1 MEMRETVEPI
11 RDPSRRP
18 PESGMPV
25 GFEGFAAFYRET
37 LPRLYGY
44 FVTRCGGNVAVAEDL
59 TQETY
64 VAFVRQLRDEREVAS
79 AAAWLLGIARHKL
92 VDHYRRQRR
101 LEAIREPWD
110 ARAAEAMPAPVP
122 DPIAA
127 ATAERVAE
135 AMPAPVPDPIAA
147 ATAERV
153 AEAMARLPE
162 SQRIVVALR
171 ELDGLSVGEVA
182 AALGKSVHAVESLL
196 ARARV
201 NLRRH
206 LIDEGHPR

>member
-1 MEMRETVEPI
+1 MAMRETVEPTG
-11 RDPSRRP
+11 DPSRRP
-18 PESGMPV
+18 PEGGMPV
-25 GFEGFAAFYRET
+25 GVDGFAAFYRET

-44 FVTRCGGNVAVAEDL
+44 FVARCGGDVAVAEDL

-64 VAFVRQLRDEREVAS
+64 VAFVRQLRDEREIAS
-79 AAAWLLGIARHKL
+79 AAAWLFGIARHKL

-101 LEAIREPWD
+101 LEAIGEPWD
-110 ARAAEAMPAPVP
+110 ARAAEALPAPVS
-122 DPIAA
+122 DPIA
-127 ATAERVAE
+127 E
-135 AMPAPVPDPIAA
+135 AS
-147 ATAERV
+147 AERV

-171 ELDGLSVGEVA
+171 ELDGLAVGEVA

-201 NLRRH
+201 NLRRY
-206 LIDEGHPR
+206 LMDEEHPR

>member
-1 MEMRETVEPI
+1 
-11 RDPSRRP
+11 
-18 PESGMPV
+18 MPV
-25 GFEGFAAFYRET
+25 GVDGFAAFYRET

-44 FVTRCGGNVAVAEDL
+44 FVARCGGDVAVAEDL

-64 VAFVRQLRDEREVAS
+64 VAFVRQLRDEREIAS
-79 AAAWLLGIARHKL
+79 AAAWLFGIARHKL

-101 LEAIREPWD
+101 LEAIGEPWD
-110 ARAAEAMPAPVP
+110 ARAAEALPAPVS
-122 DPIAA
+122 DPIA
-127 ATAERVAE
+127 E
-135 AMPAPVPDPIAA
+135 AS
-147 ATAERV
+147 AERV

-171 ELDGLSVGEVA
+171 ELDGLAVGEVA

-201 NLRRH
+201 NLRRY
-206 LIDEGHPR
+206 LMDEEHPR